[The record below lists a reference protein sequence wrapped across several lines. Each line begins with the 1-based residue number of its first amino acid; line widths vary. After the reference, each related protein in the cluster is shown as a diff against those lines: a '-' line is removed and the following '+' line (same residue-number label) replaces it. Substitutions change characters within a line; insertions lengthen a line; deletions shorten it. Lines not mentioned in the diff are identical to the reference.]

1 MLSAISDINPQ
12 ASTNF
17 KYDARN
23 RQVSRV
29 VNGAA
34 TFYIYDN
41 WNLLEEYTANVTPEV
56 AYLHGVGIDKLISK
70 KDSQNITVYYHH
82 DALGNVVALS
92 NTSGALVERY
102 RYDLFGYP
110 LIQNASASYLGSS
123 AYNNRFLFTGREWL
137 AALNIYDYRNRQYSP
152 HIGRFLQT
160 DPIRFDAGDV
170 NLYRYVGN
178 SSVNWADPF
187 GLESTKCCVKAKRDE
202 GAKSIKDQVK
212 KLSKEIK
219 ADRTIEKS
227 CANWNIPLGSGIS
240 QPNCWSCSIENRSKQ
255 AWLGGIIDHWVVI
268 CESKDENGA
277 KAETLTFDLTGGYTD
292 SKKFRKDFPDY
303 IDKVPGIPQSCR

>member
-160 DPIRFDAGDV
+160 DPIRFDAEDV

-178 SSVNWADPF
+178 NPVNWVDPF
-187 GLESTKCCVKAKRDE
+187 GLEIYTTNDLNPDQAPNFGIL
-202 GAKSIKDQVK
+202 GALIH
-212 KLSKEIK
+212 
-219 ADRTIEKS
+219 R
-227 CANWNIPLGSGIS
+227 
-240 QPNCWSCSIENRSKQ
+240 
-255 AWLGGIIDHWVVI
+255 
-268 CESKDENGA
+268 
-277 KAETLTFDLTGGYTD
+277 
-292 SKKFRKDFPDY
+292 
-303 IDKVPGIPQSCR
+303 IDKVFSTEETAYRTAARMKWIKPCGNDRLLDGSMTTETVPTQGLQITGDDAINFVQTRFSVLRGMDGYGDTLPRLAFRAKFRCCKL